1 MDSIW
6 METARMPRFKPLNG
20 DLQTE
25 VLIIGGGITGLLC
38 AYFLEQAGV
47 SYVLVEAGR
56 ICGGTTGRT
65 TGKITAQHGLVYG
78 RLIRALGEE
87 PARLYLQAQRA
98 ALARY
103 RSLCRTID
111 CDFQERVA
119 YVYSL
124 HDRGKLEE
132 EADALARLGQP
143 VELVG
148 QTDLPFPV
156 AGAIRGSFIP

>member
-103 RSLCRTID
+103 RSLCRTIFYYFITT
-111 CDFQERVA
+111 CIRF
-119 YVYSL
+119 
-124 HDRGKLEE
+124 
-132 EADALARLGQP
+132 
-143 VELVG
+143 
-148 QTDLPFPV
+148 PFPYKH
-156 AGAIRGSFIP
+156 SLFIAVNHKDFIILNIQNP